1 MRYFC
6 RVAYDGTPFG
16 GWQRQPDVLTIQQV
30 LEEKARTI
38 LRTDVEFTGAGR
50 TDAGVHARA
59 QGAHFDCADEVD
71 VRRFTASMNAL
82 LPDEVAI
89 SDVQLVP
96 DSFHARF
103 SARMRRYR
111 YFICAEKSPL
121 LLRRA
126 WKVGYEIDWGMVT
139 VQLPA
144 LLGCHDF
151 TAFCARGSNNATSI
165 CTIKKVAIVR
175 EGECMVFSIEADR
188 FVYKMVRSLVGTM
201 VDIGRGRQ
209 PQTLAGV
216 LQGGVRIHAG
226 TTAPAHGLVLDYV
239 EYAEVG

>member
-6 RVAYDGTPFG
+6 RVSYDGTPFG
-16 GWQRQPDVLTIQQV
+16 GWQRQPGVRTIQEL
-30 LEEKARTI
+30 LEEKARII
-38 LRTDVEFTGAGR
+38 LRREVEFTGAGR

-59 QGAHFDCADEVD
+59 QGAHFDFDGEFD
-71 VRRFTASMNAL
+71 SKRFHVSMNAL

-89 SDVQLVP
+89 YDVRAVP

-103 SARMRRYR
+103 SAISRRYR
-111 YFICAEKSPL
+111 YYICGEKSPL

-126 WKVGYEIDWGMVT
+126 WKVGYAVDWGKMM

-144 LLGCHDF
+144 LLGKHDF

-165 CTIKKVAIVR
+165 CTIRSVAI
-175 EGECMVFSIEADR
+175 EPQGECMVFSIEADR
-188 FVYKMVRSLVGTM
+188 FVYKMVRSLVGTL

-209 PQTLAGV
+209 SLTLEAVLAGGMRH
-216 LQGGVRIHAG
+216 QAG

-239 EYAEVG
+239 GYAEVE